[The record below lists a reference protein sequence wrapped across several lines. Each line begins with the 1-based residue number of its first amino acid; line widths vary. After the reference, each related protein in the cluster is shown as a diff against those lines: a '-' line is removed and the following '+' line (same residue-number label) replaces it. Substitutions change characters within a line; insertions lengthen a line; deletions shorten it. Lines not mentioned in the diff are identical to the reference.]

1 MSHRK
6 IILFLL
12 FSTNALNCSCAGTFR
27 IILRRKRRSKNR
39 CRRGCEVNINRTD
52 RRIITTHL
60 LLPLIMEKG
69 LSWKAT
75 NMRGCNVEWK
85 KLLIPEGFSR
95 FEVLREFFWWI
106 FWNLRISAIF
116 HLHPCLL
123 KLHIP
128 MIVADCCCWWAK
140 K

>member
-12 FSTNALNCSCAGTFR
+12 FSTNALNCSCAGTLR

-95 FEVLREFFWWI
+95 FEVLREFFLMD
-106 FWNLRISAIF
+106 FLKPKNISNFSSSSLFIKTS
-116 HLHPCLL
+116 HTN
-123 KLHIP
+123 
-128 MIVADCCCWWAK
+128 DCCCWWAK